1 MKNQILFL
9 DKEEEIETLHL
20 GLLRQVMDLP
30 PHEFFFKINQKTPFQ
45 FGRERDLEVVT
56 SHFCHTHLVYEAC
69 DERLKNK
76 LRFIKNK
83 SSETKK
89 IREITELFVEEET
102 ENYLIP
108 MKDVD
113 YIIKTSDNIDDFSVI
128 LLPESITFSIQNY
141 TIDSDENLYQ
151 LIQYYE

>member
-1 MKNQILFL
+1 MKNQKLFL
-9 DKEEEIETLHL
+9 DEEEEIEILHL
-20 GLLRQVMDLP
+20 GLLRQVIDLP
-30 PHEFFFKINQKTPFQ
+30 PHEFFFKINQETPFQ
-45 FGRERDLEVVT
+45 FSREKDLEVVT
-56 SHFCHTHLVYEAC
+56 SHFCHTHLVYETC

-76 LRFIKNK
+76 LRFIKNQ

-89 IREITELFVEEET
+89 IKEITELFVEEEI

>member
-1 MKNQILFL
+1 MKNQKLFL
-9 DKEEEIETLHL
+9 DEEEEIENLNL
-20 GLLRQVMDLP
+20 GLLRQVIDLP
-30 PHEFFFKINQKTPFQ
+30 PHEFFFKINKKTLFQ
-45 FGRERDLEVVT
+45 FSRERDLEVVT
-56 SHFCHTHLVYEAC
+56 SHFCHTHLVYEAL

-83 SSETKK
+83 SSETRK
-89 IREITELFVEEET
+89 IKEITELFVEEET

-113 YIIKTSDNIDDFSVI
+113 YIIKTSDCIEDFSVI
-128 LLPESITFSIQNY
+128 LLPESITFSVQNY
-141 TIDSDENLYQ
+141 TIDSNETLYQ

>member
-9 DKEEEIETLHL
+9 DEEEEIETLNL

-30 PHEFFFKINQKTPFQ
+30 SHEFFFKINQKTSFQ

-83 SSETKK
+83 SSDTKK
-89 IREITELFVEEET
+89 IKEITELFVEEET

-141 TIDSDENLYQ
+141 TIDSDDNLYQ

>member
-9 DKEEEIETLHL
+9 DEEEEIETLHL

-30 PHEFFFKINQKTPFQ
+30 PHEFFFKINQETPFQ
-45 FGRERDLEVVT
+45 FSREKDLEVVT
-56 SHFCHTHLVYEAC
+56 SHFCHTHLVYETC

-76 LRFIKNK
+76 LRFIKNQ

-89 IREITELFVEEET
+89 IKEITELFVEEET
-102 ENYLIP
+102 ENYLLP
-108 MKDVD
+108 EKKDVN
-113 YIIKTSDNIDDFSVI
+113 YIIKCSENIDFSVI
-128 LLPESITFSIQNY
+128 LLPKKLTFSIQSY